1 MMNLLH
7 SYVHKINKLT
17 TEFPIV
23 LSEIKII
30 EKKNKHFNNLI
41 VKQAGL

>member
-30 EKKNKHFNNLI
+30 EKKINILTT
-41 VKQAGL
+41 